1 MLTAFKMVALVV
13 SLGLDT
19 LTVSTAIGMRKSV
32 DRLRIGLTFA
42 CFEALMPLAGLFI
55 GKGLAGPLG
64 TWTSI
69 FGALL
74 LIGVG
79 GYLMFFEDDD
89 DDKLD
94 RPLAGWGLILT
105 ALSIS
110 LDELAIG
117 FSISLVHVPLILTIS
132 LIALQAILFSY
143 MGLTFGSKLR
153 PYLGEWAEKVGGA
166 VLGLLGVWLIV
177 ERLIA

>member
-1 MLTAFKMVALVV
+1 
-13 SLGLDT
+13 
-19 LTVSTAIGMRKSV
+19 
-32 DRLRIGLTFA
+32 
-42 CFEALMPLAGLFI
+42 
-55 GKGLAGPLG
+55 
-64 TWTSI
+64 
-69 FGALL
+69 
-74 LIGVG
+74 
-79 GYLMFFEDDD
+79 MFFEDDD

>member
-1 MLTAFKMVALVV
+1 MLTAFKMVALVI

-32 DRLRIGLTFA
+32 DRLRVGLTFA
-42 CFEALMPLAGLFI
+42 CFEALMPLLGLFI
-55 GKGLAGPLG
+55 GKALAGPLG

-69 FGALL
+69 FGPVL

-79 GYLMFFEDDD
+79 VYLMFFEDDD
-89 DDKLD
+89 DDELN
-94 RPLAGWGLILT
+94 RPLAGWGIILT

-117 FSISLVHVPLILTIS
+117 FSISLVHVPFILTIS
-132 LIALQAILFSY
+132 LIALQAVLFSY
-143 MGLTFGSKLR
+143 IGLTFGSTLR

-166 VLGLLGVWLIV
+166 VLGLLGIWLLLEHFI
-177 ERLIA
+177 